1 MKTLKL
7 LTVIALIAGFASCT
21 STKRMIVKERYD
33 KAIDICVKRL
43 HKNSTNVKERHN
55 LRKAYILANEKDND
69 KVMYLKKSGQPDV
82 WDEVFVIYSRLD
94 ARQSKV
100 KTLTSSILR
109 EIGFKEI
116 DYDQEIISAKKKAAE
131 YYYAHGKQLLG
142 MNDKFKAR
150 EAYEEFQKVKDFY
163 ASYKDVDDLLNQA
176 YVKGQT
182 HVQFEVTNILKIP
195 LPQAVQQELDKMSL
209 GELDNFW
216 VKYETSKKPKG
227 YYDYK
232 VNLQI
237 NYFDVGREKEDK
249 NTYKETKKVEDG
261 WEYAKDENGNVMKDS
276 LGNDIKIKKYK
287 TISCRV
293 TEVYQ
298 KKSSSI
304 TGAME
309 IYDNHLNRMLK
320 TVPVKGESIFENHY
334 AEAFGDLDALKKET
348 KEKIKGKRLKFPTTV
363 ELLMQS
369 FDILK
374 QVTEQAIKD
383 NSYLIQ

>member
-1 MKTLKL
+1 MKTLKIL
-7 LTVIALIAGFASCT
+7 PILILVISFSACR
-21 STKRMIVKERYD
+21 STKRLIVKGKYD
-33 KAIDICVKRL
+33 KAIEIAVKRL
-43 HKNSTNVKERHN
+43 HKKPTKTKEINN
-55 LRKAYILANEKDND
+55 LKKAYILANQKDND
-69 KVMYLKKSGQPDV
+69 RVMYLKKSGQPEV

-100 KTLTSSILR
+100 KTLTSNVLQ
-109 EIGFKEI
+109 EIGFREI

-131 YYYAHGKQLLG
+131 YYYAHGKKLLG

-150 EAYEEFQKVKDFY
+150 EAYNEFRRVKDFY
-163 ASYKDVDDLLNQA
+163 ANYKDVDNLINQA

-182 HVQFEVTNILKIP
+182 HVQFEVTNILNIP
-195 LPQAVQQELDKMSL
+195 LPLAVQQELDKMSL

-216 VKYETSKKPKG
+216 VKYETNKKPRG

-237 NYFDVGREKEDK
+237 NYFNVGREMEDK
-249 NTYKETKKVEDG
+249 NTYTETREVEDG
-261 WEYAKDENGNVMKDS
+261 WEYALDDEGNVMKDS
-276 LGNDIKIKKYK
+276 LGNDIKITKYK

-293 TEVYQ
+293 KEVYQ
-298 KKSSSI
+298 HKSSSI

-309 IYDNHLNRMLK
+309 IYDNQLNRMLK
-320 TVPVKGESIFENHY
+320 TVPVKGESIFENWY
-334 AEAFGDLDALKKET
+334 AEAFGDIDALKKET
-348 KEKIKGKRLKFPTTV
+348 KEKIGGKRLPYPSSV

-374 QVTEQAIKD
+374 QVTMQAIKD
-383 NSYLIQ
+383 NDYLIQ